1 MVAIRCSR
9 QDKEKIQNYAQ
20 SLMLLVSKFRWLTD
34 AYVVE
39 FFVKDHWHAL
49 PSSWQEV
56 LDGLKPHQVG
66 SYLSGNKEVRWGSYL
81 RQQRRAVREV
91 LDDLNP
97 RWVVTS
103 SSKEVR
109 VRKRYLI
116 ILIHVRWVVTSQA
129 AKNCGKKEVG
139 SYLRQQRSAVRKRY
153 LMSQSTLSGSYL
165 SGSKEVRHTTVW
177 PLSLLAFCA
186 ATQSLTLN
194 RFPGVAEYPNPVEKL
209 PDQLDHCF
217 KFHVKIKKRHEIQT
231 LADIIHN
238 TCKLSKVR
246 RVVDVGGG
254 LGHLTRLL
262 SVGYGLKV
270 MSIEAAGCHVNGA
283 AKVDRKVEVLMEKRK
298 KKGILDLPK
307 LSASPLQRPVHIVC
321 NINPDISVKEFVK
334 IVNQHMSEE
343 QDSEGLDQVE
353 DKSEGSCTGDS
364 FEGYESSEKDKS
376 EGVKMNEV
384 MKVTGDGSL
393 SANKPVPPQSRLS
406 PDNSKETHC
415 REMTDKTSLHSSTEP
430 ILKLFSSNDQTAQ
443 VTNRNRKISARS
455 QEVPAENERIVKV
468 DQNREDDTNLTY
480 SQRFLPDAE
489 SPDQSVFLSNDSTL
503 CESEHLGRPDLA
515 DTDVNVLSQ
524 IKSTNS
530 EGNAVFTLI
539 GLHTCGDLGPT
550 ILRLFIRCR
559 EAKVL
564 ALVGCCYM
572 KMQYVQPIKEL
583 DMMNFHEAG
592 FPMSDWVKSL
602 CGSPLT
608 FEPLELACHFF
619 DNYYQRLKEKEPDLV
634 KTHAGFIQ
642 IKKATGSIKK
652 LHGMSF
658 QCYANAVFRKLG
670 LTFDPLAAH
679 QLEEL
684 HRPHWGRL
692 IIFHSLRLCL
702 APIVESLILIDRM
715 LYLLENGVESQLTAV
730 FDPFISP
737 RNFLLQATKA

>member
-1 MVAIRCSR
+1 
-9 QDKEKIQNYAQ
+9 
-20 SLMLLVSKFRWLTD
+20 
-34 AYVVE
+34 
-39 FFVKDHWHAL
+39 
-49 PSSWQEV
+49 
-56 LDGLKPHQVG
+56 
-66 SYLSGNKEVRWGSYL
+66 
-81 RQQRRAVREV
+81 
-91 LDDLNP
+91 
-97 RWVVTS
+97 
-103 SSKEVR
+103 
-109 VRKRYLI
+109 
-116 ILIHVRWVVTSQA
+116 
-129 AKNCGKKEVG
+129 
-139 SYLRQQRSAVRKRY
+139 
-153 LMSQSTLSGSYL
+153 
-165 SGSKEVRHTTVW
+165 
-177 PLSLLAFCA
+177 
-186 ATQSLTLN
+186 
-194 RFPGVAEYPNPVEKL
+194 
-209 PDQLDHCF
+209 
-217 KFHVKIKKRHEIQT
+217 
-231 LADIIHN
+231 
-238 TCKLSKVR
+238 
-246 RVVDVGGG
+246 
-254 LGHLTRLL
+254 
-262 SVGYGLKV
+262 
-270 MSIEAAGCHVNGA
+270 
-283 AKVDRKVEVLMEKRK
+283 
-298 KKGILDLPK
+298 
-307 LSASPLQRPVHIVC
+307 
-321 NINPDISVKEFVK
+321 
-334 IVNQHMSEE
+334 MSEE

-489 SPDQSVFLSNDSTL
+489 SPDQSIFLSNDSTL

-619 DNYYQRLKEKEPDLV
+619 DNYYQRLK
-634 KTHAGFIQ
+634 G
-642 IKKATGSIKK
+642 
-652 LHGMSF
+652 
-658 QCYANAVFRKLG
+658 
-670 LTFDPLAAH
+670 
-679 QLEEL
+679 
-684 HRPHWGRL
+684 
-692 IIFHSLRLCL
+692 
-702 APIVESLILIDRM
+702 
-715 LYLLENGVESQLTAV
+715 
-730 FDPFISP
+730 
-737 RNFLLQATKA
+737 

>member
-66 SYLSGNKEVRWGSYL
+66 SYLSGNKEVR
-81 RQQRRAVREV
+81 
-91 LDDLNP
+91 
-97 RWVVTS
+97 
-103 SSKEVR
+103 
-109 VRKRYLI
+109 
-116 ILIHVRWVVTSQA
+116 
-129 AKNCGKKEVG
+129 
-139 SYLRQQRSAVRKRY
+139 
-153 LMSQSTLSGSYL
+153 
-165 SGSKEVRHTTVW
+165 HTTVW

-231 LADIIHN
+231 LADIIHK

-307 LSASPLQRPVHIVC
+307 LSASPLQPPVHIVC

-530 EGNAVFTLI
+530 EGNAAFTLI

-619 DNYYQRLKEKEPDLV
+619 DNYYQRLKDNDPNLIFQAYRAMLEILIQKEEPDLV
-634 KTHAGFIQ
+634 KMHAGFIQ
-642 IKKATGSIKK
+642 IKKATGSVKK

-670 LTFDPLAAH
+670 LTFDPLTAH